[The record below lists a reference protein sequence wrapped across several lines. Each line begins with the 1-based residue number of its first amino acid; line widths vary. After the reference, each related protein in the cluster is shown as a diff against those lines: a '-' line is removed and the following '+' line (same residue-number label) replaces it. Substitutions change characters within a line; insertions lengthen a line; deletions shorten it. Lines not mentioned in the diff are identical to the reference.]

1 MEALKKTY
9 LETHAEELLKA
20 AGMNKAKFAEQMGV
34 ARQNILK
41 LLETKNVITLSKA
54 AAILN
59 VPLTTLIY
67 GYSQQT
73 EASIDGFVEVNGTIY
88 RLRNRE
94 DIENI
99 LSMLQDEPE
108 D

>member
-1 MEALKKTY
+1 MEALEKTY

-20 AGMNKAKFAEQMGV
+20 AGINKAKFAEQMGV
-34 ARQNILK
+34 ARQNVLK

-73 EASIDGFVEVNGTIY
+73 EASIDGFVEVNGTIF
-88 RLRNRE
+88 RLRNRN
-94 DIENI
+94 DVENI
-99 LSMLQDEPE
+99 LSVLQP
-108 D
+108 